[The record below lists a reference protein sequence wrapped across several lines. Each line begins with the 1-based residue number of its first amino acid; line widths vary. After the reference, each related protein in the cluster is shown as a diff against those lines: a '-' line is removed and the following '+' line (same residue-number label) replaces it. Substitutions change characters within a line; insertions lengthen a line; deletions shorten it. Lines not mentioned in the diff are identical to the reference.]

1 MAEPV
6 ASSDM
11 SSASS
16 DEEDDVQEDN
26 NKLRKT
32 KKARQSC
39 LNCFQFCLINNQ
51 TEYYLPAYLLGGKSF
66 LIVKLIRGR
75 KKKEKKTSSF
85 NVVRYFYVVAFSKS
99 CYISLGVA

>member
-1 MAEPV
+1 MK
-6 ASSDM
+6 
-11 SSASS
+11 
-16 DEEDDVQEDN
+16 
-26 NKLRKT
+26 KLRKT
-32 KKARQSC
+32 KKSQTE
-39 LNCFQFCLINNQ
+39 LFELFPVCFIINNQ

>member
-16 DEEDDVQEDN
+16 DEEAQED
-26 NKLRKT
+26 
-32 KKARQSC
+32 KKSQTE
-39 LNCFQFCLINNQ
+39 LFELFPVCFIINNQ

-75 KKKEKKTSSF
+75 KKKEKK
-85 NVVRYFYVVAFSKS
+85 K
-99 CYISLGVA
+99 

>member
-16 DEEDDVQEDN
+16 DEEAQED
-26 NKLRKT
+26 
-32 KKARQSC
+32 KKSQTE
-39 LNCFQFCLINNQ
+39 LFELFPVCFIINNQ

-75 KKKEKKTSSF
+75 KKKEKKK
-85 NVVRYFYVVAFSKS
+85 VVSM
-99 CYISLGVA
+99 

>member
-16 DEEDDVQEDN
+16 D
-26 NKLRKT
+26 
-32 KKARQSC
+32 
-39 LNCFQFCLINNQ
+39 FCLINNQ

-75 KKKEKKTSSF
+75 KKKEKKKSSF